1 MHIAKTDCQVQVP
14 AELAGKWVAM
24 TRDRSRILGSGETFD
39 EAKSVAGAAGE
50 SSVLLAR
57 VGEARHWWR
66 WGQRLVYVVAVY
78 ISSQI
83 A

>member
-1 MHIAKTDCQVQVP
+1 MHTVRTDCQVQVP

-39 EAKSVAGAAGE
+39 EAKSVAGATGE
-50 SSVLLAR
+50 SAVLLAR
-57 VGEARHWWR
+57 VGEVRRWWR
-66 WGQRLVYVVAVY
+66 WGQPLVYVVAVY